1 MNFADAF
8 KDALPNM
15 EKMVKWV
22 APKLELD
29 MDPDDFDQKT
39 LKPIVKPMYG
49 TCIIEINL
57 KNHGEYLSWVKYE
70 GGRKWEFVHTYPAIM
85 RAEYNFHSSLEV
97 EMLAKKIVHLLEMGF
112 DVYSARWRLAK
123 EKSQLEQRL

>member
-8 KDALPNM
+8 KDALPTM
-15 EKMVKWV
+15 ENTIKWII
-22 APKLELD
+22 PELD
-29 MDPDDFDQKT
+29 VEDDKKQTTAVRDP
-39 LKPIVKPMYG
+39 LVKPMYG

-85 RAEYNFHSSLEV
+85 RAEYDFHSSLEV